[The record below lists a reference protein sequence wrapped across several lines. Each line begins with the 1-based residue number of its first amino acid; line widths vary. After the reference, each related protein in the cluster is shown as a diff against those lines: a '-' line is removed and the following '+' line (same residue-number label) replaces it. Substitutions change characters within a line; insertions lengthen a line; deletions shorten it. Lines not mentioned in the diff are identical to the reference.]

1 MQKTY
6 IIILV
11 QGVITVAALAF
22 AAGVYRESRQAECFS
37 LDRLL
42 DTAYMTQRLN
52 LDPPQAQQFS
62 MRNVQLRDQLSTTC
76 QRNCAARRKLVAAI
90 DAGEATDHEA
100 ILKQMC
106 EAYEDGERAT
116 LEHIKAV
123 RAILDTQQRETFDQ
137 LVGRCLC
144 GGCENGCE

>member
-1 MQKTY
+1 MQKTQ
-6 IIILV
+6 IIILA
-11 QGVITVAALAF
+11 QGVITIAALAF
-22 AAGVYRESRQAECFS
+22 AAGLYRESHQAESFS
-37 LDRLL
+37 LDRLQ
-42 DTAYMTQRLN
+42 DTSHMTQLLN
-52 LDPPQAQQFS
+52 LDPPQAQQFALL
-62 MRNVQLRDQLSTTC
+62 NAQLREQLRTTC
-76 QRNCAARRKLVAAI
+76 QRNCSARRQLVAAV
-90 DAGEATDHEA
+90 DTEDATDHEA